1 MKRRYSITLQTLSTA
16 RVMPPQ
22 YSNKDAHR
30 SNHCRKHMP
39 IVIATKERFYNLAFS
54 NICLLFHEFTD
65 EVHRNNPAYALT
77 FIQTPP
83 TPNPNPRRKAPEFTY
98 IHLLLLRLKEQGTDV
113 LISINIPHYPGEYE
127 KASSEGEQTRLMK
140 DSAVVKDKVLE
151 TFEVKDWGLFEG

>member
-1 MKRRYSITLQTLSTA
+1 MFTI
-16 RVMPPQ
+16 
-22 YSNKDAHR
+22 
-30 SNHCRKHMP
+30 
-39 IVIATKERFYNLAFS
+39 
-54 NICLLFHEFTD
+54 HEFTD

-98 IHLLLLRLKEQGTDV
+98 IHLLLLRLEEQGTDV

-127 KASSEGEQTRLMK
+127 KASSEGEQTPLMK
-140 DSAVVKDKVLE
+140 DCAVVKDKVLE